1 MKKLILLPILI
12 LISLSVFGQMNAG
25 YIKMEVTDVTV
36 NSPEM
41 AQMAGMMKGTTQE
54 IYFMDGKQRM
64 DMSMMGGMVKI
75 TTFTNQG
82 DGKMDMLYDM
92 MGTKMHVETSVQES
106 EESMDDM
113 DFKVEV
119 VEGDR
124 KKILGYDCKRVVV
137 TLDTDMG
144 DVKVKMYVTDQISV
158 PSSFVQ
164 SVKSGV
170 IPGTPLLVETEMGP
184 MTMKFE
190 AKSVGKEVDK
200 GKFSIPTDGYK
211 KMSMSEF
218 QKQMGGMQMGF

>member
-1 MKKLILLPILI
+1 MKKIILLPIVMLF
-12 LISLSVFGQMNAG
+12 SLSVFSQINSG
-25 YIKMEVTDVTV
+25 YIKMEVTDVSV

-54 IYFMDGKQRM
+54 IYFHDGKQRM
-64 DMSMMGGMVKI
+64 DMNMMGGMVKI
-75 TTFTNQG
+75 STFSNND

-106 EESMDDM
+106 EGSMDDM

-119 VEGDR
+119 IEGD
-124 KKILGYDCKRVVV
+124 KKNILGYNCKRVVV
-137 TLDTDMG
+137 TMDTEMG
-144 DVKVKMYVTDQISV
+144 DVKIKMYVTDEISV

-164 SVKSGV
+164 SVKSGI
-170 IPGTPLLVETEMGP
+170 IPGTPLLIETEMGP

-200 GKFSIPTDGYK
+200 SKFSIPTEGYK
-211 KMSMSEF
+211 KMSMADF